1 MKTQQ
6 IKILIGIFMLA
17 MIALGSAC
25 SSGKTVTQ
33 ETQNPAASIKPN
45 ETPTPDW
52 KPQKRVSK
60 DIISTETKNE
70 PTKIKTKK

>member
-6 IKILIGIFMLA
+6 IKILIGILMLA
-17 MIALGSAC
+17 VIAVGSAC
-25 SSGKTVTQ
+25 SSGKA
-33 ETQNPAASIKPN
+33 ETQKMQSTTAGIKPN

-60 DIISTETKNE
+60 DIINTETKNE